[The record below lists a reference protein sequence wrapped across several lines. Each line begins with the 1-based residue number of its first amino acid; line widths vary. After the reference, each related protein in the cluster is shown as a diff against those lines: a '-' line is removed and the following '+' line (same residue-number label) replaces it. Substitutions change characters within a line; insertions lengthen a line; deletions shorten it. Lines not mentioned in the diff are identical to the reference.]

1 MLKASPKNNQLE
13 VAMITILK
21 TAENKLST
29 LPQVADGAWV
39 NVVNPT
45 AVEIEET
52 YGLGIPLDFI
62 TYSLDLDERP
72 RTEKEAGTTLL
83 LLRIPYYQGDVEDIP
98 FSTVPLGI
106 ILCYDQIITI
116 CKHEIPFLNDLISK
130 HGQYFSTN
138 KRNRFIL
145 QIILGIAN
153 EYLDTVRKVNKKVDQ
168 IEDQLQKSI
177 HNKEVLEL
185 LKFQKSLEL
194 LSTALKS
201 NELVFEKMQRT
212 RFFAAYPEDADL
224 LEDVI
229 TENQQAIEMTNISG
243 NILSQMMDAFASI
256 ISNNQNHV
264 IKVLTS
270 VTIILSLP
278 TLIASFYGMNLNLP
292 LQNSNLGFVVIGTL
306 SISVMLL
313 AGLFFK
319 KMNWL

>member
-1 MLKASPKNNQLE
+1 
-13 VAMITILK
+13 MITILK
-21 TAENKLST
+21 TAENTLNA

-39 NVVNPT
+39 NVVNPS
-45 AVEIEET
+45 AIEIEET

-98 FSTVPLGI
+98 FTSVPLGI
-106 ILCYDQIITI
+106 ILCYDYIITV
-116 CKHEIPFLNDLISK
+116 CKFEIPFMKNLINK
-130 HGQYFSTN
+130 HGQYFSTS

-145 QIILGIAN
+145 QILLAIAN
-153 EYLDTVRKVNKKVDQ
+153 QYLDAVRMINKKVDH

-185 LKFQKSLEL
+185 LKYQKSLEL

-212 RFFAAYPEDADL
+212 RFFVTYPEDADL

-229 TENQQAIEMTNISG
+229 TENQQAIEMTNISS
-243 NILSQMMDAFASI
+243 NLLSQMMDAFASV
-256 ISNNQNHV
+256 ISNNQNQV

-270 VTIILSLP
+270 MTIILSLP
-278 TLIASFYGMNLNLP
+278 TLISSFYGMNLTLP
-292 LQNSNLGFVVIGTL
+292 LQGNNLGYVVIGAL
-306 SISVMLL
+306 SAAIMLMAAMFL
-313 AGLFFK
+313 K

>member
-1 MLKASPKNNQLE
+1 
-13 VAMITILK
+13 MITILK

-39 NVVNPT
+39 NVVNPS

-52 YGLGIPLDFI
+52 YGLGIPLDFL

-98 FSTVPLGI
+98 FTTVPLGI
-106 ILCYDQIITI
+106 ILCYDYIITV
-116 CKHEIPFLNDLISK
+116 CKYEIPFLNNLVSK

-145 QIILGIAN
+145 QILLAIAN
-153 EYLDTVRKVNKKVDQ
+153 EYLDTVRMVNKKVDQ

-177 HNKEVLEL
+177 QNKEVLEL

-212 RFFAAYPEDADL
+212 RFFATYPEDADL

-256 ISNNQNHV
+256 ISNNQNQV

-278 TLIASFYGMNLNLP
+278 TLISSFYGMNLTLP
-292 LQNSNLGFVVIGTL
+292 LQETESWICDHRCAFSRGHEHGC
-306 SISVMLL
+306 SVLQENGL
-313 AGLFFK
+313 AII
-319 KMNWL
+319 